1 MPAEHTDNTD
11 PEAVERR
18 ARDSELLA
26 ELTAPPSVEEARET
40 YDFWRHRRATL
51 PVYKHA
57 QRKEAEEMAARW
69 KERLA
74 AAERQRYGPGLLEQL
89 LTALGVRWRPPRLPS
104 RRKIVFGL
112 SAIAVFVVVF
122 LIALLVAVVVFW
134 PDIQPIVRTLL
145 NNNGS
150 GGG

>member
-1 MPAEHTDNTD
+1 MPAEHLDNTD
-11 PEAVERR
+11 HQISERL
-18 ARDSELLA
+18 ARDDELLA
-26 ELTAPPSVEEARET
+26 ELTAPPSLEEAREAHE
-40 YDFWRHRRATL
+40 FWRQRLATL
-51 PVYKHA
+51 PVYRRA

-74 AAERQRYGPGLLEQL
+74 AAERERYGPGLLEQL

-112 SAIAVFVVVF
+112 SAIAVVTLVV

-134 PDIQPIVRTLL
+134 PDIQPIVQTLL
-145 NNNGS
+145 NSN
-150 GGG
+150 GGGG